1 MKRNGTD
8 TAGFTEAP
16 GKSRTFEGPLVRSKY
31 VPPGKPAENDVGA
44 APAFNLTGGQLSALI
59 ATAVTEAL
67 GAHNVGPLLVDKQS
81 LARKIGCSAAHID
94 NLRKRGLP
102 VVYVGEAVRFEPPA
116 VIEWL
121 RRQTSNDTE

>member
-1 MKRNGTD
+1 VKRNGTD
-8 TAGFTEAP
+8 TTGFTEAP
-16 GKSRTFEGPLVRSKY
+16 GKSRTFEGPSARSKY
-31 VPPGKPAENDVGA
+31 VPGKPAENDVGA

-67 GAHNVGPLLVDKQS
+67 GAHTGGPLLVDKQS

-116 VIEWL
+116 VVEWL
-121 RRQTSNDTE
+121 RRQGSNDTE